1 MSITDKDYI
10 PTKAEA
16 FIIRRIQEFPT
27 LYRDAYAVIMAVI
40 NGRGGPS
47 WTADGTIENT
57 DQYYNSETEK
67 YTSFPLRISEEVAR
81 SFYLEYLFRMLHIPS
96 WGEQYKILDNI
107 PDNIEESWLEE
118 LRSFLLDY
126 AKLTEEDIVYI
137 ATAKQYGYS
146 GKFENEMSGQ
156 PARDINTLRN
166 FVKRVPSWIARL
178 GAISYERFYGK
189 PDPAVFM
196 GIDI

>member
-1 MSITDKDYI
+1 MPIKS
-10 PTKAEA
+10 
-16 FIIRRIQEFPT
+16 
-27 LYRDAYAVIMAVI
+27 LV
-40 NGRGGPS
+40 GHGGPS
-47 WTADGTIENT
+47 WTADGLIENEEIHYDSVT
-57 DQYYNSETEK
+57 KK
-67 YTSFPLRISEEVAR
+67 YTAYPVVISEEVAR
-81 SFYLEYLFRMLHIPS
+81 SFYRGYLSRMPYIPS
-96 WGEQYKILDNI
+96 WEERYTILNNI

-126 AKLTEEDIVYI
+126 VNLTEEDIVYI

-156 PARDINTLRN
+156 PARDIDILRK

-189 PDPAVFM
+189 PDPEVFM